1 METCRIC
8 FDEEEASALLSPCSC
23 AGTSQY
29 VHTECLLAWIQA
41 SRRDRCEVC
50 KVRFRLP
57 EEFPLHVDTL
67 AHRLASNPF
76 LHIFVQYMVCVLL
89 RPVKTY
95 TLAAKLFLLQNG
107 GTTALYVLYLAVL
120 LSNRSVSTRRRYL
133 QHPLM
138 SSYFALVLF
147 HTTLL
152 LILFLSLDLA
162 PPSSPPLLV
171 VFMFLCHLCV
181 SIYPLHHAYVAQ
193 ALRQEGR

>member
-29 VHTECLLAWIQA
+29 VHTECLLLWIRT
-41 SRRDRCEVC
+41 SRRVRCEVC
-50 KVRFRLP
+50 KVPFRLP
-57 EEFPLHVDTL
+57 EELPLHVDTL
-67 AHRLASNPF
+67 VHRLASNPF
-76 LHIFVQYMVCVLL
+76 LHIFVQYLVCVLL

-95 TLAAKLFLLQNG
+95 TMAAKLFLLQNV

-120 LSNRSVSTRRRYL
+120 LSNRPLSTQRRYL

-138 SSYFALVLF
+138 SSHAALVLF
-147 HTTLL
+147 HMTLL
-152 LILFLSLDLA
+152 LILFLSLALA
-162 PPSSPPLLV
+162 PPQSPPILV

-181 SIYPLHHAYVAQ
+181 SIYPLQHAHVAQ
-193 ALRQEGR
+193 ALRR

>member
-29 VHTECLLAWIQA
+29 VHTECLLSWIQA

-57 EEFPLHVDTL
+57 EELPLHVDTL
-67 AHRLASNPF
+67 LYRLASNPF
-76 LHIFVQYMVCVLL
+76 FHIFVQYVVCVLL

-95 TLAAKLFLLQNG
+95 TLAAKLFLLQNV
-107 GTTALYVLYLAVL
+107 GTTTLYVLYLAVL
-120 LSNRSVSTRRRYL
+120 LSNRSVPIRRRYL

-138 SSYFALVLF
+138 SSYFALILF
-147 HTTLL
+147 HISLL
-152 LILFLSLDLA
+152 LILFMSLALV
-162 PPSSPPLLV
+162 PPHFPPLLV

-181 SIYPLHHAYVAQ
+181 SIYPLHHASVAQ
-193 ALRQEGR
+193 ALRQERR